1 MLRENKNEVARLKF
15 ADRWRRSRL
24 SEWAAKYR
32 GNWRDLSLP
41 SKLLMLTAVFVMLA
55 EVLIFLPSISTFR
68 VDWLNERLTAA
79 QLATLAAEG
88 FPGGDVPSG
97 LRAEMLRTA
106 QVKAIASRR
115 QGVRRLVLPVDP
127 QMTIDAHY
135 DLRQKPESWLEGVGL
150 KLEQMGD
157 AIAVFFARDGRTIRV
172 LGSIGDDPDDLVEVV
187 MPEAPLKAAL
197 RSYAMNILGVSI
209 VISLATAA
217 LVYFA
222 LSRLLVR
229 PMMRITHAMVHFSE
243 DPEDPERIIVP
254 TGRRDE
260 IGTAERE
267 LGEMQRQLAGAL
279 LQKTRLAQLGLA
291 VSKINHDLRGMLAN
305 AQLLSDRLTV
315 IPDPTVQRF
324 APKLIAS
331 LDRAINFCNDT
342 LRFGRA
348 EEAAP
353 RRELMLL
360 KPLVEEVGEALGLP
374 REGAIDFIPEM
385 DDTLRIDAD
394 RDHLFRII
402 SNLVRNAIEAIEAA
416 QPSPHGE
423 IRIKAWREG
432 RRVLVEV
439 RDNGPGVPQKA
450 RDHLFEAF
458 TGSQRKGGTG
468 LGLAIAAE
476 IVGVHGGQ
484 LRLLDTG
491 KGAAFLIEIPD
502 RGVHASTEAAEPAG
516 GGSGSGHGPEKAAL
530 STPEVADRA
539 KHAPRPLRGEG

>member
-1 MLRENKNEVARLKF
+1 VAGKRKRVLREKDNETRNEQA
-15 ADRWRRSRL
+15 
-24 SEWAAKYR
+24 AAKDSRSPDAAHRFSDWVR
-32 GNWRDLSLP
+32 GRWSGLKEKRRGSMRWRDLGLP
-41 SKLLMLTAVFVMLA
+41 SKLLVLTIAFVMLA
-55 EVLIFLPSISTFR
+55 EVFIFLPSVSSYR
-68 VDWLNERLTAA
+68 VSWLDERLTAA

-97 LRAEMLRTA
+97 LRTEMLRTA

-115 QGVRRLVLPVDP
+115 HGVRRLVLPVDP

-135 DLRQKPESWLEGVGL
+135 DLRQRPQNFWGDTGLWLE
-150 KLEQMGD
+150 QIGD
-157 AIAVFFARDGRTIRV
+157 AVAVFFAPDGRTIRV
-172 LGSIGDDPDDLVEVV
+172 LGLIGDDPDDLVEIV
-187 MPEAPLKAAL
+187 MPEAPLKAAMQA
-197 RSYAMNILGVSI
+197 YALNIIWITIL
-209 VISLATAA
+209 ISLVTAA
-217 LVYFA
+217 LVYFT

-229 PMMRITHAMVHFSE
+229 PMMHLTRNMVNFSE
-243 DPEDPERIIVP
+243 DPEDTTRIIVP
-254 TGRRDE
+254 SGRRDE

-267 LGEMQRQLAGAL
+267 LSEMQRQLSGVL

-305 AQLLSDRLTV
+305 AQLLSDRLTA

-353 RRELMLL
+353 RRELLKL
-360 KPLVEEVGEALGLP
+360 KPLVEEVGDALGLP
-374 REGAIDFIPEM
+374 REGAIDWELEM
-385 DDTLRIDAD
+385 DDNLRIDAD

-402 SNLVRNAIEAIEAA
+402 SNLVRNAMEALEGQRAEG
-416 QPSPHGE
+416 GE
-423 IRIKAWREG
+423 VRVKAWRDA
-432 RRVLVEV
+432 RRVFVEV

-450 RDHLFEAF
+450 REHLFEAF

-476 IVGVHGGQ
+476 IVGVHGGHLQ
-484 LRLLDTG
+484 LLDT
-491 KGAAFLIEIPD
+491 KHGAAFRFEIPD
-502 RGVHASTEAAEPAG
+502 RGTHEAEIAA
-516 GGSGSGHGPEKAAL
+516 HG
-530 STPEVADRA
+530 
-539 KHAPRPLRGEG
+539 

>member
-1 MLRENKNEVARLKF
+1 VLRDNKNEVAPSTL
-15 ADRWRRSRL
+15 ADRWRQLSLPEWVASSR
-24 SEWAAKYR
+24 R
-32 GNWRDLSLP
+32 NWRDLGLP
-41 SKLLMLTAVFVMLA
+41 AKLLMLTAIFVLLA
-55 EVLIFLPSISTFR
+55 EVLIFLPSVSTFR

-135 DLRQKPESWLEGVGL
+135 DLRQRPDSWWGALSL
-150 KLEQMGD
+150 RTEQIGD
-157 AIAVFFARDGRTIRV
+157 AIAVFFAPAGRTIRV
-172 LGSIGDDPDDLVEVV
+172 LGSIGEDPDDLVEIV

-197 RSYAMNILGVSI
+197 TSYALNILGVSI

-229 PMMRITHAMVHFSE
+229 PMMRITRAMVHFRQ
-243 DPEDPERIIVP
+243 DPEDPERIIAP
-254 TGRRDE
+254 SQRHDE

-267 LGEMQRQLAGAL
+267 LAEMQRQLSGAL

-305 AQLLSDRLTV
+305 TQLLSDRLTA
-315 IPDPTVQRF
+315 IADPTVQRF

-353 RRELMLL
+353 RRELMRL
-360 KPLVEEVGEALGLP
+360 KPLAEEVGEALGLP
-374 REGAIDFIPEM
+374 REGSIDFVLDM
-385 DDTLRIDAD
+385 DETLRIDAD
-394 RDHLFRII
+394 RDHLFRIL
-402 SNLVRNAIEAIEAA
+402 SNLVRNAIDALEGAP
-416 QPSPHGE
+416 PSPRGE
-423 IRIKAWREG
+423 IAIKAWREG
-432 RRVLVEV
+432 RRVIVEV
-439 RDNGPGVPQKA
+439 RDNGPGVPPKA
-450 RDHLFEAF
+450 REHLFEAF

-476 IVGVHGGQ
+476 IIGVHGGHV
-484 LRLLDTG
+484 RLLDTPN
-491 KGAAFLIEIPD
+491 GAAFQFEIPD
-502 RGVHASTEAAEPAG
+502 RGVHVGPDGPVSGRGPAPD
-516 GGSGSGHGPEKAAL
+516 SQN
-530 STPEVADRA
+530 RA
-539 KHAPRPLRGEG
+539 

>member
-1 MLRENKNEVARLKF
+1 VLRENKDETRTQRPAANDRFRLPDWVVALH
-15 ADRWRRSRL
+15 WR
-24 SEWAAKYR
+24 
-32 GNWRDLSLP
+32 WRDLGLP
-41 SKLLMLTAVFVMLA
+41 AKLLMMTVVFVMLA
-55 EVLIFLPSISTFR
+55 EILIFLPSVSSFR
-68 VDWLNERLTAA
+68 VSWLDERLTAA

-115 QGVRRLVLPVDP
+115 RGVRRLVLPVDP

-135 DLRQKPESWLEGVGL
+135 DLRQRPEGAWGDLAL
-150 KLEQMGD
+150 RLEQIGD
-157 AIAVFFARDGRTIRV
+157 AVGVLFARDGRTIRV
-172 LGSIGDDPDDLVEVV
+172 LGSIGDDPDDLVEIV
-187 MPEAPLKAAL
+187 MPEAPLKAAMQA
-197 RSYAMNILGVSI
+197 YALNILWISI
-209 VISLATAA
+209 LISLATAA

-229 PMMRITHAMVHFSE
+229 PMMNITRNMVNFSR
-243 DPEDPERIIVP
+243 DPEDTSRIIVP
-254 TGRRDE
+254 SGRRDE

-267 LGEMQRQLAGAL
+267 LSEMQRQLSGVL

-291 VSKINHDLRGMLAN
+291 VSKINHDLRGLLAN
-305 AQLLSDRLTV
+305 AQLLSDRLTA

-353 RRELMLL
+353 RRELMRLR
-360 KPLVEEVGEALGLP
+360 PLVEEVGEALGLP
-374 REGAIDFIPEM
+374 REGAIDWVLDV

-394 RDHLFRII
+394 RDHLFRIV
-402 SNLVRNAIEAIEAA
+402 SNLVRNAIEAIEGHRAGAA
-416 QPSPHGE
+416 GGE
-423 IRIKAWREG
+423 IRVRAWRDG

-476 IVGVHGGQ
+476 IVAVHGGQ
-484 LRLLDTG
+484 LELLDT
-491 KGAAFLIEIPD
+491 KEGAAFLFDIPD
-502 RGVHASTEAAEPAG
+502 RGGHTSHEKSVAAP
-516 GGSGSGHGPEKAAL
+516 S
-530 STPEVADRA
+530 
-539 KHAPRPLRGEG
+539 APRRTDHME

>member
-1 MLRENKNEVARLKF
+1 VLRENKTETRPTTW
-15 ADRWRRSRL
+15 ADRWAQLRL
-24 SEWAAKYR
+24 SERLGGYR
-32 GNWRDLSLP
+32 RNWRDLGLP
-41 SKLLMLTAVFVMLA
+41 AKLLMLTGVFVMLA
-55 EVLIFLPSISTFR
+55 QVLIFLPSISGFR
-68 VDWLNERLTAA
+68 IDWLNERLVAA

-115 QGVRRLVLPVDP
+115 QGIRRLVLPVDP

-135 DLRQKPESWLEGVGL
+135 DLRQQPEGVWGGIGL
-150 KLEQMGD
+150 RLEQIGD
-157 AIAVFFARDGRTIRV
+157 AIAVFFAPNGRTIRV
-172 LGSIGDDPDDLVEVV
+172 LGSIGDDPDDLVEIV
-187 MPEAPLKAAL
+187 MPEAPLKAAMT
-197 RSYAMNILGVSI
+197 SYALNILGVSL
-209 VISLATAA
+209 VISLATGA

-229 PMMRITHAMVHFSE
+229 PMMRITNAMVHFRQ
-243 DPEDPERIIVP
+243 DPEDPARIISP
-254 TGRRDE
+254 SSRHDE

-267 LGEMQRQLAGAL
+267 LAEMQRQLSGTL

-305 AQLLSDRLTV
+305 AQLLSDRLTA

-353 RRELMLL
+353 RRELMQL
-360 KPLVEEVGEALGLP
+360 KPLVEEVGDALALP
-374 REGAIDFIPEM
+374 RENSIDWVLDME
-385 DDTLRIDAD
+385 DTLRIDAD
-394 RDHLFRII
+394 RDHLFRIL
-402 SNLVRNAIEAIEAA
+402 SNLVRNAIEAVEGAEVA
-416 QPSPHGE
+416 DGE
-423 IRIKAWREG
+423 IRVKAWREG
-432 RRVLVEV
+432 RRVFVEV
-439 RDNGPGVPQKA
+439 RDNGPGVPPKA
-450 RDHLFEAF
+450 RQHLFEAF

-476 IVGVHGGQ
+476 IVGVHGGE
-484 LRLLDTG
+484 LRLLDTP
-491 KGAAFLIEIPD
+491 KGAAFQFEIPD
-502 RGVHASTEAAEPAG
+502 RGVH
-516 GGSGSGHGPEKAAL
+516 HGPDA
-530 STPEVADRA
+530 PDRVAES
-539 KHAPRPLRGEG
+539 APNPRHRG

>member
-1 MLRENKNEVARLKF
+1 VLRDNKNEAWHSAL
-15 ADRWRRSRL
+15 ADRWRRSRIP
-24 SEWAAKYR
+24 EWAARYR
-32 GNWRDLSLP
+32 ANWRDLGLP
-41 SKLLMLTAVFVMLA
+41 AKLLMLTAVFVMLA
-55 EVLIFLPSISTFR
+55 EVLIFVPSISTFR

-135 DLRQKPESWLEGVGL
+135 DLRQRPETWWDGMALR
-150 KLEQMGD
+150 LEQIGD
-157 AIAVFFARDGRTIRV
+157 AIAVFFAPDGRTIRV
-172 LGSIGDDPDDLVEVV
+172 LGSIGDDPDDLVEIV
-187 MPEAPLKAAL
+187 MPEAPLKAAMNA
-197 RSYAMNILGVSI
+197 YALNILGVSI

-229 PMMRITHAMVHFSE
+229 PMMRITSAMVHFSE
-243 DPEDPERIIVP
+243 NPEDPSRIIVP
-254 TGRRDE
+254 TGRHDE

-267 LGEMQRQLAGAL
+267 LSEMQRQLSGAL
-279 LQKTRLAQLGLA
+279 VQKTRLAQLGLA

-305 AQLLSDRLTV
+305 AQLLSDRLTA

-331 LDRAINFCNDT
+331 LDRAINFANDT

-360 KPLVEEVGEALGLP
+360 KPLAEEVGEALGLP
-374 REGAIDFIPEM
+374 REGSIDWALDI

-394 RDHLFRII
+394 REHLFRIL
-402 SNLVRNAIEAIEAA
+402 SNLVRNAIEAIEGV
-416 QPSPHGE
+416 SGRGE
-423 IRIKAWREG
+423 IRVKAWRDG
-432 RRVLVEV
+432 RRVIVEV
-439 RDNGPGVPQKA
+439 RDNGPGVPPKA
-450 RDHLFEAF
+450 REHLFEPF

-476 IVGVHGGQ
+476 IVAVHGGHV
-484 LRLLDTG
+484 RLIDTE
-491 KGAAFLIEIPD
+491 KGAAFQFDIPD
-502 RGVHASTEAAEPAG
+502 RGAH
-516 GGSGSGHGPEKAAL
+516 HGPEE
-530 STPEVADRA
+530 PV
-539 KHAPRPLRGEG
+539 

>member
-1 MLRENKNEVARLKF
+1 MLRDSKNEVTGSGF
-15 ADRWRRSRL
+15 ADRWRRLRNP
-24 SEWAAKYR
+24 EWAAKYR
-32 GNWRDLSLP
+32 RNWRDLGLP
-41 SKLLMLTAVFVMLA
+41 AKLLMLTAVFVMLA

-68 VDWLNERLTAA
+68 VDWLSERLTAA

-115 QGVRRLVLPVDP
+115 RGVRRLVLPVDP

-135 DLRQKPESWLEGVGL
+135 DLRQRPESWWGVTAL
-150 KLEQMGD
+150 RFEQIGD
-157 AIAVFFARDGRTIRV
+157 AIAVFFAPEGRTIRV
-172 LGSIGDDPDDLVEVV
+172 LGSIGDDPDDLVEIV

-197 RSYAMNILGVSI
+197 RSYALNILGVSI

-222 LSRLLVR
+222 LSRLLVA
-229 PMMRITHAMVHFSE
+229 PMMRITHAMVHFRQ
-243 DPEDPERIIVP
+243 DPEDPSRIIAP
-254 TGRRDE
+254 SGRHDE

-267 LGEMQRQLAGAL
+267 LAVMQRQLSGAL

-360 KPLVEEVGEALGLP
+360 KPAAEEVGEALGLP
-374 REGAIDFIPEM
+374 REGSIDFVLDM
-385 DDTLRIDAD
+385 DARLRIDAD
-394 RDHLFRII
+394 RDHLFRIL
-402 SNLVRNAIEAIEAA
+402 SNLVRNAIEAIEGMQGAV
-416 QPSPHGE
+416 PGE
-423 IRIKAWREG
+423 IRIKGWRDG
-432 RRVLVEV
+432 RHVFVEV
-439 RDNGPGVPQKA
+439 SDNGPGVPQKA

-476 IVGVHGGQ
+476 IIGVHGGHV
-484 LRLLDTG
+484 RLLDTP
-491 KGAAFLIEIPD
+491 KGATFQFEIPD
-502 RGVHASTEAAEPAG
+502 RGVQASHEG
-516 GGSGSGHGPEKAAL
+516 GGL
-530 STPEVADRA
+530 
-539 KHAPRPLRGEG
+539 APISPTDA

>member
-1 MLRENKNEVARLKF
+1 MLRENKSETRKNLPAGIGSPSRHSRWNLMRLQLADWSADWLGRARK
-15 ADRWRRSRL
+15 RVSSIEWRRPRPHM
-24 SEWAAKYR
+24 R
-32 GNWRDLSLP
+32 WRDLGLP
-41 SKLLMLTAVFVMLA
+41 SKLLVLTIAFVMLA
-55 EVLIFLPSISTFR
+55 EILIFLPSISSYR
-68 VDWLNERLTAA
+68 VSWLDERLTAA

-127 QMTIDAHY
+127 QMTIDEHY
-135 DLRQKPESWLEGVGL
+135 DLRQRPEDMWGNLVL
-150 KLEQMGD
+150 WVEQIGD
-157 AIAVFFARDGRTIRV
+157 AIGVFFAPEGRTIRV
-172 LGSIGDDPDDLVEVV
+172 LGSIGDDPDDLVEIV
-187 MPEAPLKAAL
+187 MPEAPLKAAMTA
-197 RSYAMNILGVSI
+197 YALNIIWITIL
-209 VISLATAA
+209 ISLVTAA

-229 PMMRITHAMVHFSE
+229 PMMHLTRNMVNFSE
-243 DPEDPERIIVP
+243 DPEDTTRIIVP
-254 TGRRDE
+254 SGRRDE

-267 LGEMQRQLAGAL
+267 LSQMQRQLSGVL

-305 AQLLSDRLTV
+305 AQLLSDRLTA

-353 RRELMLL
+353 RRELLQL
-360 KPLVEEVGEALGLP
+360 KPLAEEVGDALGLP
-374 REGAIDFIPEM
+374 REGSIDWVLDM
-385 DDTLRIDAD
+385 DANLRIDAD
-394 RDHLFRII
+394 RDHLFRIL
-402 SNLVRNAIEAIEAA
+402 SNLVRNAMEAIEGHGVK
-416 QPSPHGE
+416 HGE
-423 IRIKAWREG
+423 VCIKAWRDG
-432 RRVLVEV
+432 RRVFVEV

-450 RDHLFEAF
+450 REHLFEAF

-476 IVGVHGGQ
+476 IVGVHGGHLQ
-484 LRLLDTG
+484 LVGEG
-491 KGAAFLIEIPD
+491 KGAVFRFEIPD
-502 RGVHASTEAAEPAG
+502 RGTHEAEIAA
-516 GGSGSGHGPEKAAL
+516 HG
-530 STPEVADRA
+530 
-539 KHAPRPLRGEG
+539 

>member
-1 MLRENKNEVARLKF
+1 VLRDNKKEVAPLTF
-15 ADRWRRSRL
+15 AERWRRLRIPA
-24 SEWAAKYR
+24 WVAKYQQS
-32 GNWRDLSLP
+32 WRDLGLP
-41 SKLLMLTAVFVMLA
+41 AKLLMLTAVFVMLA

-135 DLRQKPESWLEGVGL
+135 DLRQKPETWLQGVGL
-150 KLEQMGD
+150 KLEQIGD
-157 AIAVFFARDGRTIRV
+157 AIAVFFAPNGRTIRV
-172 LGSIGDDPDDLVEVV
+172 LGSIGDDPDDLVEIV
-187 MPEAPLKAAL
+187 MPEAPLRAAL
-197 RSYAMNILGVSI
+197 TSYALNILGVSI

-229 PMMRITHAMVHFSE
+229 PMMRITSAMVHFRQ
-243 DPEDPERIIVP
+243 DPEDPDRIIVP
-254 TGRRDE
+254 SGRRDE

-267 LGEMQRQLAGAL
+267 LGEMQRQLSGAL

-353 RRELMLL
+353 RRELLLL
-360 KPLVEEVGEALGLP
+360 KPLAEEVGEALGLP
-374 REGAIDFIPEM
+374 REGAVDYVLDM

-394 RDHLFRII
+394 REHLFRIL
-402 SNLVRNAIEAIEAA
+402 SNLVRNAVEAIESL
-416 QPSPHGE
+416 PDTPHGV
-423 IRIKAWREG
+423 ITIKAWREG
-432 RRVLVEV
+432 RRVFVEV
-439 RDNGPGVPQKA
+439 RDTGPGVPQKA

-468 LGLAIAAE
+468 LGLAIASE
-476 IVGVHGGQ
+476 LIGVHGGHV
-484 LRLLDTG
+484 RVLDTE
-491 KGAAFLIEIPD
+491 KGAAFQLEIPD
-502 RGVHASTEAAEPAG
+502 RGVH
-516 GGSGSGHGPEKAAL
+516 
-530 STPEVADRA
+530 
-539 KHAPRPLRGEG
+539 

>member
-1 MLRENKNEVARLKF
+1 MLRENKTETRHTYSERIASRLRLPEWVDAISARAKASVARRPVTDDKRPVTDEPKP
-15 ADRWRRSRL
+15 ARR
-24 SEWAAKYR
+24 
-32 GNWRDLSLP
+32 GWRDLGLP
-41 SKLLMLTAVFVMLA
+41 AKLLLLTLAFVLVA
-55 EVLIFLPSISTFR
+55 EILIFLPAISTYR
-68 VDWLNERLTAA
+68 LSWLDERLTGA

-135 DLRQKPESWLEGVGL
+135 DLRRRPDSVWGGIALRF
-150 KLEQMGD
+150 EQIGD
-157 AIAVFFARDGRTIRV
+157 AIAVFFAPDDRTIRV
-172 LGSIGDDPDDLVEVV
+172 LGSIGDDPDDLVEIV
-187 MPEAPLKAAL
+187 MPEAPLKAAMMT
-197 RSYAMNILGVSI
+197 YALNIFWISILIAGV
-209 VISLATAA
+209 TAA

-229 PMMRITHAMVHFSE
+229 PMMRITSNMVNFRQ
-243 DPEDPERIIVP
+243 DPEDTSRIIVP
-254 TGRRDE
+254 SGRRDE
-260 IGTAERE
+260 IGTAEHE
-267 LGEMQRQLAGAL
+267 LSEMQRQLSGVL

-305 AQLLSDRLTV
+305 AQLLSDRLTAV
-315 IPDPTVQRF
+315 PDPTVQRF

-353 RRELMLL
+353 RRELLLL
-360 KPLVEEVGEALGLP
+360 KPLVEEVGDALGLP
-374 REGAIDFIPEM
+374 REGSIDWVLEI

-394 RDHLFRII
+394 REHLFRIV
-402 SNLVRNAIEAIEAA
+402 SNLVRNAIEAIEGHSAGAA
-416 QPSPHGE
+416 GGE
-423 IRIKAWREG
+423 IVVKGWRDG
-432 RRVLVEV
+432 RRVYVEV
-439 RDNGPGVPQKA
+439 RDNGPGVPKKA
-450 RDHLFEAF
+450 REHLFEAF

-476 IVGVHGGQ
+476 IVGVHGGH
-484 LRLLDTG
+484 LRLFDTPR
-491 KGAAFLIEIPD
+491 GAAFRFEIPD
-502 RGVHASTEAAEPAG
+502 RGTHEAEIAA
-516 GGSGSGHGPEKAAL
+516 HG
-530 STPEVADRA
+530 
-539 KHAPRPLRGEG
+539 

>member
-1 MLRENKNEVARLKF
+1 VLRENKDKTRIKFPLALDRLRLPDWAR
-15 ADRWRRSRL
+15 AWHWRW
-24 SEWAAKYR
+24 SEL
-32 GNWRDLSLP
+32 GLP
-41 SKLLMLTAVFVMLA
+41 AKLLLLTAIFVMLA
-55 EVLIFLPSISTFR
+55 EIFIFLPSVSSFR
-68 VDWLNERLTAA
+68 IGWLDERLTAA

-115 QGVRRLVLPVDP
+115 RGVRRLVLPVDP

-135 DLRQKPESWLEGVGL
+135 DLRQRPESLWGDAALW
-150 KLEQMGD
+150 LEQMGD
-157 AIAVFFARDGRTIRV
+157 AVAVFFARDGRTIRV

-187 MPEAPLKAAL
+187 MPEAPLRAAM
-197 RSYAMNILGVSI
+197 YAYALNILWVSI
-209 VISLATAA
+209 LISLATAA

-229 PMMRITHAMVHFSE
+229 PMMNITRNMVHFSE
-243 DPEDPERIIVP
+243 DPEDPSRIIVP
-254 TGRRDE
+254 TGRKDE

-267 LGEMQRQLAGAL
+267 LSEMQRQLSGVL

-305 AQLLSDRLTV
+305 AQLLSDRLTA

-342 LRFGRA
+342 LRYGRA

-353 RRELMLL
+353 RRELMRL
-360 KPLVEEVGEALGLP
+360 KPLVEEVGDALGLP
-374 REGAIDFIPEM
+374 REGTIDWVLDI

-394 RDHLFRII
+394 RDHLFRIV
-402 SNLVRNAIEAIEAA
+402 SNLVRNAVEAIEGDRGGA
-416 QPSPHGE
+416 PGGE
-423 IRIKAWREG
+423 VRVKGWREG
-432 RRVLVEV
+432 RRVFVEV

-450 RDHLFEAF
+450 REHLFEAF

-476 IVGVHGGQ
+476 IVAVHGGHLK
-484 LRLLDTG
+484 LRDTE
-491 KGAAFLIEIPD
+491 KGAAFVFEIPD
-502 RGVHASTEAAEPAG
+502 RGSYETLEEEAAPTR
-516 GGSGSGHGPEKAAL
+516 GPLPTDDTE
-530 STPEVADRA
+530 
-539 KHAPRPLRGEG
+539 

>member
-1 MLRENKNEVARLKF
+1 MLRENKDETRKTALAGGWRAGLPVS
-15 ADRWRRSRL
+15 RWASKY
-24 SEWAAKYR
+24 AK
-32 GNWRDLSLP
+32 GWRDLGLP
-41 SKLLMLTAVFVMLA
+41 AKLLMLTAVFVMLA
-55 EVLIFLPSISTFR
+55 EVLILLPSISTFR

-135 DLRQKPESWLEGVGL
+135 DLRQQPESWLDGVRL
-150 KLEQMGD
+150 KVEQVGD
-157 AIAVFFARDGRTIRV
+157 ALAVFFAPEGRTIRV
-172 LGSIGDDPDDLVEVV
+172 LGSIGDDRDDLVEIV

-197 RSYAMNILGVSI
+197 DAYALNILGVSI
-209 VISLATAA
+209 IISLLTAA

-229 PMMRITHAMVHFSE
+229 PMMRITHAMVHFRQ
-243 DPEDPERIIVP
+243 DPEDPARIIVP
-254 TGRRDE
+254 SDRHDE

-267 LGEMQRQLAGAL
+267 LGELQRQLSGAL

-305 AQLLSDRLTV
+305 AQLLSDRLTA

-353 RRELMLL
+353 RRELLLL

-374 REGAIDFIPEM
+374 REDSVAWVLDV

-394 RDHLFRII
+394 RDHLFRIL
-402 SNLVRNAIEAIEAA
+402 SNLVRNAVEAVEGAGDK
-416 QPSPHGE
+416 QSGE
-423 IRIKAWREG
+423 VRVKAWREG
-432 RRVLVEV
+432 RRVLIEV
-439 RDNGPGVPQKA
+439 QDNGPGVPPKA
-450 RDHLFEAF
+450 RQHLFEAF

-476 IVGVHGGQ
+476 IVGVHGGHV
-484 LRLLDTG
+484 RLLDTE
-491 KGAAFLIEIPD
+491 KGAIFQIEIPD
-502 RGVHASTEAAEPAG
+502 RG
-516 GGSGSGHGPEKAAL
+516 GH
-530 STPEVADRA
+530 
-539 KHAPRPLRGEG
+539 

>member
-1 MLRENKNEVARLKF
+1 MLRDHKKETRHNLPAAIVARL
-15 ADRWRRSRL
+15 RL
-24 SEWAAKYR
+24 PEWAKTYWEEIEWTKPPR
-32 GNWRDLSLP
+32 LRWRDLGLP
-41 SKLLMLTAVFVMLA
+41 AKLLLLTIAFVMLA
-55 EVLIFLPSISTFR
+55 EVLIFLPSVSSYR
-68 VDWLNERLTAA
+68 VSWLDERLIAA

-106 QVKAIASRR
+106 QVKAIASRHH
-115 QGVRRLVLPVDP
+115 GVRRLVLPVDP

-135 DLRQKPESWLEGVGL
+135 DLRQRPQSLWGSIAL
-150 KLEQMGD
+150 KLEQIGD
-157 AIAVFFARDGRTIRV
+157 AMAVFYAPGGRTIRV
-172 LGSIGDDPDDLVEVV
+172 LGSIGDDPDDLVEIV
-187 MPEAPLKAAL
+187 MPEAPLKAAMT
-197 RSYAMNILGVSI
+197 SYALNILWVSI
-209 VISLATAA
+209 LISFGTAA

-229 PMMRITHAMVHFSE
+229 PMMHITRNMVHFRQ
-243 DPEDPERIIVP
+243 DPEDTSRIIVP
-254 TGRRDE
+254 SGRRDE

-267 LGEMQRQLAGAL
+267 LGEMQRQLSGVL

-305 AQLLSDRLTV
+305 AQLLSDRLTA

-353 RRELMLL
+353 RRELLLL
-360 KPLVEEVGEALGLP
+360 KPLVEEVGDALGLP
-374 REGAIDFIPEM
+374 REGSIDWVLDM

-394 RDHLFRII
+394 REHLFRIV
-402 SNLVRNAIEAIEAA
+402 SNLTRNAIEAIEAQRA
-416 QPSPHGE
+416 GAPGGQ
-423 IRIKAWREG
+423 IRIKAWRDG
-432 RRVLVEV
+432 RHVSVEV
-439 RDNGPGVPQKA
+439 RDNGPGVPKKA
-450 RDHLFEAF
+450 REHMFEAF

-476 IVGVHGGQ
+476 IVAVHGGHLQ
-484 LRLLDTG
+484 LVDSD
-491 KGAAFLIEIPD
+491 KGAAFRFEIPD
-502 RGVHASTEAAEPAG
+502 RGTHEAELAA
-516 GGSGSGHGPEKAAL
+516 HG
-530 STPEVADRA
+530 
-539 KHAPRPLRGEG
+539 

>member
-1 MLRENKNEVARLKF
+1 MLRENKDETRTRRPVATNRYHLPGWVI
-15 ADRWRRSRL
+15 ALHWR
-24 SEWAAKYR
+24 
-32 GNWRDLSLP
+32 WRDLGLP
-41 SKLLMLTAVFVMLA
+41 AKLLLLTSVFVMLA
-55 EVLIFLPSISTFR
+55 EILIFLPSVSSFR
-68 VDWLNERLTAA
+68 VGWLDERLTAA

-106 QVKAIASRR
+106 QVKAIASR
-115 QGVRRLVLPVDP
+115 QHGVRRLVLPVDP
-127 QMTIDAHY
+127 RMTIDAHY
-135 DLRQKPESWLEGVGL
+135 DLRQRPQSLWGDMGL
-150 KLEQMGD
+150 RLEQIGD
-157 AIAVFFARDGRTIRV
+157 AVAVFFASNGRTIRV
-172 LGSIGDDPDDLVEVV
+172 LGSIGDDPDDLVEIV
-187 MPEAPLKAAL
+187 MPEAPLKAAM
-197 RSYAMNILGVSI
+197 YAYALNILAVSI
-209 VISLATAA
+209 LISLGTAA
-217 LVYFA
+217 LVYFS

-229 PMMRITHAMVHFSE
+229 PMMNITRNMVYFRQ
-243 DPEDPERIIVP
+243 DPEDTSRIIIP
-254 TGRRDE
+254 SGRQDE

-267 LGEMQRQLAGAL
+267 LGEMQRQLSGVL

-305 AQLLSDRLTV
+305 AQLLSDRLTA

-353 RRELMLL
+353 RRELMRL
-360 KPLVEEVGEALGLP
+360 KPLVEEVGDALGLP
-374 REGAIDFIPEM
+374 REGTIDWVLDI

-394 RDHLFRII
+394 REHLFRIV
-402 SNLVRNAIEAIEAA
+402 SNLVRNAIEAIEAHRSGA
-416 QPSPHGE
+416 GGGE
-423 IRIKAWREG
+423 ICIKAWRDG

-450 RDHLFEAF
+450 REHLFEAF

-476 IVGVHGGQ
+476 IIAVHGGH
-484 LRLLDTG
+484 LELLDT
-491 KGAAFLIEIPD
+491 KEGAAFLFDIPD
-502 RGVHASTEAAEPAG
+502 RG
-516 GGSGSGHGPEKAAL
+516 GHQSHEISAPPVRGPMRMDD
-530 STPEVADRA
+530 TQ
-539 KHAPRPLRGEG
+539 

>member
-1 MLRENKNEVARLKF
+1 VLRENKTETQPAGWAERWARLRVSER
-15 ADRWRRSRL
+15 ANAYRR
-24 SEWAAKYR
+24 
-32 GNWRDLSLP
+32 NWRDLGLP
-41 SKLLMLTAVFVMLA
+41 AKLLMLTGVFVMLA
-55 EVLIFLPSISTFR
+55 QVLIFLPSISGFR
-68 VDWLNERLTAA
+68 IDWLNERLVAA

-135 DLRQKPESWLEGVGL
+135 DLRQQPEGIWGTIGL
-150 KLEQMGD
+150 QLEQIGD
-157 AIAVFFARDGRTIRV
+157 AIAVFLAPAGRTIRV
-172 LGSIGDDPDDLVEVV
+172 LGSIGEDPDDLVEIV
-187 MPEAPLKAAL
+187 MPEAPLKAAMT
-197 RSYAMNILGVSI
+197 SYALNILGVSL
-209 VISLATAA
+209 VVSLMTGA

-229 PMMRITHAMVHFSE
+229 PMMRITSAMVHFRQ
-243 DPEDPERIIVP
+243 DPEDPDRIITP
-254 TGRRDE
+254 SSRHDE

-267 LGEMQRQLAGAL
+267 LAEMQRQLSGAL

-305 AQLLSDRLTV
+305 TQLLSDRLTA

-353 RRELMLL
+353 RRELMQL
-360 KPLVEEVGEALGLP
+360 KPLVEEVGDALALP
-374 REGAIDFIPEM
+374 REGSIDWVLDMP
-385 DDTLRIDAD
+385 DTLRIDAD
-394 RDHLFRII
+394 RDHLFRIL
-402 SNLVRNAIEAIEAA
+402 SNLVRNAIEALEGAA
-416 QPSPHGE
+416 VARGE
-423 IRIKAWREG
+423 IRVKAWRDG
-432 RRVLVEV
+432 RRVFVEV
-439 RDNGPGVPQKA
+439 RDNGPGVPPKA
-450 RDHLFEAF
+450 RQHLFEAF

-476 IVGVHGGQ
+476 IIGVHGGE
-484 LRLLDTG
+484 LRLLDTE
-491 KGAAFLIEIPD
+491 KGGAFQFEIPD
-502 RGVHASTEAAEPAG
+502 RGVHHGAEKPDPVAESAPNPRRG
-516 GGSGSGHGPEKAAL
+516 G
-530 STPEVADRA
+530 
-539 KHAPRPLRGEG
+539 

>member
-1 MLRENKNEVARLKF
+1 MEINRFHLPDWAIALH
-15 ADRWRRSRL
+15 WR
-24 SEWAAKYR
+24 
-32 GNWRDLSLP
+32 WRDLGLP
-41 SKLLMLTAVFVMLA
+41 AKLLMMTLVFVMLA
-55 EVLIFLPSISTFR
+55 EILIFLPSVSSFR
-68 VDWLNERLTAA
+68 VGWLDERLTAA

-115 QGVRRLVLPVDP
+115 RGVRRLVLPVDP
-127 QMTIDAHY
+127 SMTIDAHY
-135 DLRQKPESWLEGVGL
+135 DLRQRPQSVWAGIALR
-150 KLEQMGD
+150 LEQIGD
-157 AIAVFFARDGRTIRV
+157 AVAVFFAPGGRTIRV
-172 LGSIGDDPDDLVEVV
+172 LGSIGDDPDDLVEIV
-187 MPEAPLKAAL
+187 MPEAPLKAAMQN
-197 RSYAMNILGVSI
+197 YALNVLWISIL
-209 VISLATAA
+209 ISLATAA

-229 PMMRITHAMVHFSE
+229 PMMNITRNMVHFRQ
-243 DPEDPERIIVP
+243 DPEDTSRIIVP
-254 TGRRDE
+254 SGRQDE

-267 LGEMQRQLAGAL
+267 LGEMQRQLSGVL

-291 VSKINHDLRGMLAN
+291 VSKINHDLRGLLAN
-305 AQLLSDRLTV
+305 AQLLSDRLTA

-374 REGAIDFIPEM
+374 REGSIDWALDI

-394 RDHLFRII
+394 RDHLFRIV
-402 SNLVRNAIEAIEAA
+402 SNLVRNAMEAVEGE
-416 QPSPHGE
+416 HGDGE
-423 IRIKAWREG
+423 IRIKAWRDG

-484 LRLLDTG
+484 LELLDT
-491 KGAAFLIEIPD
+491 KEGAAFLFDIPD
-502 RGVHASTEAAEPAG
+502 RGGHASHEISHAPAG
-516 GGSGSGHGPEKAAL
+516 G
-530 STPEVADRA
+530 RA
-539 KHAPRPLRGEG
+539 RTDDIE

>member
-1 MLRENKNEVARLKF
+1 VLRENKDETRIKFPLALDRLRLPDWAR
-15 ADRWRRSRL
+15 AWHWRW
-24 SEWAAKYR
+24 SEL
-32 GNWRDLSLP
+32 GLP
-41 SKLLMLTAVFVMLA
+41 AKLLLLTAIFVMLA
-55 EVLIFLPSISTFR
+55 EIFIFLPSVSSFR
-68 VDWLNERLTAA
+68 IGWLDERLTAA

-115 QGVRRLVLPVDP
+115 RGVRRLVLPVDP

-135 DLRQKPESWLEGVGL
+135 DLRQRPESLWGDAALW
-150 KLEQMGD
+150 LEQMGD
-157 AIAVFFARDGRTIRV
+157 AVAVFFARDGRTIRV

-187 MPEAPLKAAL
+187 MPEAPLRAAM
-197 RSYAMNILGVSI
+197 YAYALNILWVSI
-209 VISLATAA
+209 LISLATAA

-229 PMMRITHAMVHFSE
+229 PMMNITRNMVHFSE
-243 DPEDPERIIVP
+243 DPEDPSRIIVP
-254 TGRRDE
+254 TGRKDE

-267 LGEMQRQLAGAL
+267 LSEMQRQLSGVL

-305 AQLLSDRLTV
+305 AQLLSDRLTA

-342 LRFGRA
+342 LRYGRA

-353 RRELMLL
+353 RRELMRL
-360 KPLVEEVGEALGLP
+360 KPLVEEVGDALGLP
-374 REGAIDFIPEM
+374 REGTIDWVLDI

-394 RDHLFRII
+394 RDHLFRIV
-402 SNLVRNAIEAIEAA
+402 SNLVRNAVEAIEGDRGGA
-416 QPSPHGE
+416 PGGE
-423 IRIKAWREG
+423 VRVKGWREG
-432 RRVLVEV
+432 RRVFVEV

-450 RDHLFEAF
+450 REHLFEAF

-476 IVGVHGGQ
+476 IVAVHGGHLK
-484 LRLLDTG
+484 LRDTE
-491 KGAAFLIEIPD
+491 KGAAFVFEIPD
-502 RGVHASTEAAEPAG
+502 RGSYETLEEEAAPTR
-516 GGSGSGHGPEKAAL
+516 GPLPTDDTE
-530 STPEVADRA
+530 
-539 KHAPRPLRGEG
+539 

>member
-1 MLRENKNEVARLKF
+1 VLRDNKNEVAQPTLVDRL
-15 ADRWRRSRL
+15 RRLRSPQ
-24 SEWAAKYR
+24 WVAKYR
-32 GNWRDLSLP
+32 SDWRDLGLP
-41 SKLLMLTAVFVMLA
+41 AKLLLLTSVFVMLA

-135 DLRQKPESWLEGVGL
+135 DLRQQPETVWQSIGL
-150 KLEQMGD
+150 KLEQIGD

-172 LGSIGDDPDDLVEVV
+172 LGSIGDDPDDLVEIV

-197 RSYAMNILGVSI
+197 RSYALNILGVSI
-209 VISLATAA
+209 IVSLATAA

-229 PMMRITHAMVHFSE
+229 PMMGITRAMVHFRQ
-243 DPEDPERIIVP
+243 DPEDPARIIVP
-254 TGRRDE
+254 SGRHDE

-267 LGEMQRQLAGAL
+267 LAEMQRQLSGTL

-305 AQLLSDRLTV
+305 AQLLSDRLTA

-348 EEAAP
+348 EEAPP
-353 RRELMLL
+353 RRELLLL
-360 KPLVEEVGEALGLP
+360 KPLAEEVGEALGLP
-374 REGAIDFIPEM
+374 REGGIDFVLEM

-394 RDHLFRII
+394 RDHLFRIL
-402 SNLVRNAIEAIEAA
+402 SNLVRNAIEALEGAP
-416 QPSPHGE
+416 PSPRGE
-423 IRIKAWREG
+423 IRIRAWREG

-450 RDHLFEAF
+450 REHLFEAF

-476 IVGVHGGQ
+476 IIGVHGGQ
-484 LRLLDTG
+484 VRLLDTE
-491 KGAAFLIEIPD
+491 KGAAFQFEIPD
-502 RGVHASTEAAEPAG
+502 RGVHLGPEGEAAMPV
-516 GGSGSGHGPEKAAL
+516 
-530 STPEVADRA
+530 STASFDDTA
-539 KHAPRPLRGEG
+539 

>member
-1 MLRENKNEVARLKF
+1 VLREYKDETRNRLTT
-15 ADRWRRSRL
+15 AAERLGLSDLAHGWSWRW
-24 SEWAAKYR
+24 
-32 GNWRDLSLP
+32 
-41 SKLLMLTAVFVMLA
+41 SKLGLPAKLLLLTAIFVMLA
-55 EVLIFLPSISTFR
+55 EVLIFLPSVSSFR
-68 VDWLNERLTAA
+68 IGWLDERLTAA

-115 QGVRRLVLPVDP
+115 HGVRRLVLPVDP
-127 QMTIDAHY
+127 RMTIDAHY
-135 DLRQKPESWLEGVGL
+135 DLRQRPQSAWGSLAL
-150 KLEQMGD
+150 RLEQIGD
-157 AIAVFFARDGRTIRV
+157 AVAVFFAPAGRTIRV
-172 LGSIGDDPDDLVEVV
+172 LGSIGDDPNDLVEIV
-187 MPEAPLKAAL
+187 MPEAPLKAAM
-197 RSYAMNILGVSI
+197 YAYALNILWVS
-209 VISLATAA
+209 VLISLGTAA

-229 PMMRITHAMVHFSE
+229 PMMNFTRNMVNFSQ
-243 DPEDPERIIVP
+243 DPEDTSRIIVP
-254 TGRRDE
+254 SGRQDE

-267 LGEMQRQLAGAL
+267 LSEMQRQLSGVL

-305 AQLLSDRLTV
+305 AQLLSDRLTA

-353 RRELMLL
+353 RRELLLL
-360 KPLVEEVGEALGLP
+360 KPLVEEVGDALGLP
-374 REGAIDFIPEM
+374 REGAIDWVLDI

-394 RDHLFRII
+394 RDHLFRIV
-402 SNLVRNAIEAIEAA
+402 SNLVRNAIEAIEGDRAGA
-416 QPSPHGE
+416 PGGE
-423 IRIKAWREG
+423 IRVKAWRDG
-432 RRVLVEV
+432 RSVLVEV

-450 RDHLFEAF
+450 REHLFEAF

-476 IVGVHGGQ
+476 IIAVHGGR
-484 LRLLDTG
+484 LELLDT
-491 KGAAFLIEIPD
+491 KEGAAFLFDIPD
-502 RGVHASTEAAEPAG
+502 RGGHQPHEVSAAPVSA
-516 GGSGSGHGPEKAAL
+516 
-530 STPEVADRA
+530 
-539 KHAPRPLRGEG
+539 PLRTDDVE